1 MFTSHGVHC
10 VLPSGVL
17 EAPDLIR
24 LDTAEDGCIEGLGKH
39 GHLWHRLDKSFRQPR
54 AYVRVVLGTP
64 VVRDGGSQASEHA
77 AIMSDVLSKVLAR
90 KAGLTYFHVYVL
102 VSL

>member
-24 LDTAEDGCIEGLGKH
+24 LDTAKDGCIKGLGKH

-54 AYVRVVLGTP
+54 TYVRVVLGTP
-64 VVRDGGSQASEHA
+64 VVRDGGSQASEYA

-90 KAGLTYFHVYVL
+90 KAGLTYFHVHVL